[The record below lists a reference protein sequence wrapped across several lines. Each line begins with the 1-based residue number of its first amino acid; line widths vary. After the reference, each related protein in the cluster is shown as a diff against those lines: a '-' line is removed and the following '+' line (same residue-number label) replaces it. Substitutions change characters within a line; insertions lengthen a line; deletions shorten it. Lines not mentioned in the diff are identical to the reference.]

1 MNLDRPTRCVRLLQ
15 TDSPQRV
22 KIISGRS
29 VDLHM
34 ERAELVNERVFLYD
48 NVYLAS
54 FGRKDIKLRFDLF
67 DASLVRRLAQQT
79 ILTYFSSTQIIVW
92 FV

>member
-1 MNLDRPTRCVRLLQ
+1 MNLDRPTRCIRLLQ

-67 DASLVRRLAQQT
+67 DASL
-79 ILTYFSSTQIIVW
+79 TYFSSTQIIVW